1 MNKPRIFLGSSG
13 KQADLLQALT
23 DGLGDVAHVEPWTVV
38 FNPGVSTLERL
49 VELTR
54 EVDFA
59 AFVFAQDDWT
69 AVNIEKSPTDNT
81 GQASPRDNVVF
92 EAGLFGGVL
101 GMRRTFILHAK
112 DSKLPTDLLGLTC
125 VRYDGSCDTDEVDGI
140 CKKIRNAIENEGR
153 ATRLEG
159 LWWQFSLT
167 PRTKKEPSAVSLVK
181 VSRDRNG
188 SLEVSGRAWQEDGTL
203 SAQFR
208 MEAIKEKTDPP
219 GIFYY
224 YNGERPLHPDAP
236 QVWGTGEFKLE
247 SADRASGYWITR
259 TDSDPSLI
267 ARTSGVYLRA
277 LPEDLDIMDGHDDQK
292 RLEMIT
298 ERLRRWKSMR
308 NF

>member
-1 MNKPRIFLGSSG
+1 MDRPSIFLGSSG
-13 KQADLLQALT
+13 KQANLLEALT
-23 DGLGDVAHVEPWTVV
+23 LGLADVARVEPWTTV

-49 VELTR
+49 FELTH

-59 AFVFAQDDWT
+59 AFIFAQDDWT
-69 AVNIEKSPTDNT
+69 NVGAPSPDS
-81 GQASPRDNVVF
+81 GQPSPRDNVVF

-101 GMRRTFILHAK
+101 GMRRTFILHAR

-125 VRYDGSCDTDEVDGI
+125 VRYDGSSDEGEIDAI
-140 CKKIRNAIENEGR
+140 CEKLRNAIKNEGR

-159 LWWQFSLT
+159 IWWHFSLT
-167 PRTKKEPSAVSLVK
+167 PRTEREPSAVSLIK
-181 VSRDRNG
+181 ITRDRSG
-188 SLEVSGRAWQEDGTL
+188 SLDISGRAWQEDGTL
-203 SAQFR
+203 SAQFH
-208 MEAIKEKTDPP
+208 MEAVKERTDPP

-224 YNGERPLHPDAP
+224 YKGERPMHPDAP

-267 ARTSGVYLRA
+267 ARSSGIYLRA
-277 LPEDLDIMDGHDDQK
+277 DSDDLAVMDGPDDQK
-292 RLEMIT
+292 RLEMIAA
-298 ERLRRWKSMR
+298 RLDRWKSIR